1 MEQKLEKMCKP
12 EELVV
17 GNRYSI
23 SEYPNFRSV
32 LVVKS
37 RINDYIELTFIDGVA
52 AGVFQN
58 SKTDVVFY
66 EMPYTP
72 LEQELL

>member
-1 MEQKLEKMCKP
+1 MEQKLEKKCEAK
-12 EELVV
+12 ELIV

-23 SEYPNFRSV
+23 SEYPNFHSV
-32 LVVKS
+32 LVVKR
-37 RINDYIELTFIDGVA
+37 RINDYIELSFIDGAA
-52 AGVFQN
+52 AGIFQT
-58 SKTDVVFY
+58 SKTGIVFY

>member
-1 MEQKLEKMCKP
+1 MEQKLEKKCEAK
-12 EELVV
+12 ELIV

-23 SEYPNFRSV
+23 SEYPTFYSTV
-32 LVVKS
+32 IVKMK
-37 RINDYIELTFIDGVA
+37 IQAFIKLTFLDGVE
-52 AGVFQN
+52 AGIFED
-58 SKTDVVFY
+58 SKTDIVFY